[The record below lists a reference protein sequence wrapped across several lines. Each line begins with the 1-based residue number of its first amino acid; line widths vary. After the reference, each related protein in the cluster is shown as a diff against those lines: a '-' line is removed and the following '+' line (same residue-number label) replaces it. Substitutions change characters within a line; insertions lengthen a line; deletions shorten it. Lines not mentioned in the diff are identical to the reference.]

1 MGYSPEGCKESDMT
15 EATEHDL
22 TIFRLSQVCEAVNMP
37 RAIYFIASLL
47 QLWRSGYSHIYIEL
61 FAIAYLKL

>member
-1 MGYSPEGCKESDMT
+1 MT

-22 TIFRLSQVCEAVNMP
+22 TIFTLSQVCEAVNMP